1 MWEINSLEGY
11 EGASRTEGDVVIES
25 LEGQELGQLM

>member
-1 MWEINSLEGY
+1 MLEINSLEGY
-11 EGASRTEGDVVIES
+11 EGASRTEREVVIEG